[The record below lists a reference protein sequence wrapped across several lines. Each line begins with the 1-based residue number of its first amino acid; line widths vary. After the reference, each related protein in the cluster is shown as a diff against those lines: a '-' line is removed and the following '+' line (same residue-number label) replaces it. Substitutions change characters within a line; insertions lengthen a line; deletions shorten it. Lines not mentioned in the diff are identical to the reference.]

1 MPIATSQS
9 PPRTGTLARVLE
21 LLPFSRDPG
30 FAGRRFAEMGDVF
43 ETLLADQ
50 PSRLSFAGEA

>member
-1 MPIATSQS
+1 
-9 PPRTGTLARVLE
+9 VLE